1 MKITRGLL
9 VRLHAQSAKADEVE
23 AFLKSAQTLA
33 RAEST
38 TPAWFAIR
46 FNRTEFGIFDVFAD
60 DAGRDAHLAGPIAA
74 ALMARADELLSEAPK
89 IEKVDVLAS
98 KSGEGGPPAEA
109 KKGLLL
115 TFAAKT
121 GRIDDVESFLLGA
134 QAWVERE
141 AGTLSWYAI
150 RMADG
155 SYGIF
160 DVFADNAG
168 RFAHLTGEVPRELAA
183 NALTLLGSFPDMSML
198 DVLAEKR

>member
-1 MKITRGLL
+1 MEITRGLL
-9 VRLHAQSAKADEVE
+9 VRLQAQSGKADEVE
-23 AFLKSAQTLA
+23 AFLKSAEPLA

-38 TPAWFAIR
+38 TPAWFAVR
-46 FNRTEFGIFDVFAD
+46 FNRSEFAIFDVFAD

-74 ALMARADELLSEAPK
+74 ALRAQAAALLAEPPK
-89 IEKVDVLAS
+89 IEKVDVLAA
-98 KSGEGGPPAEA
+98 KSGEGGPPALA
-109 KKGLLL
+109 TKGLLL
-115 TFAAKT
+115 TFAART
-121 GRIDDVESFLLGA
+121 GRVDDVESFLHGS

-141 AGTLSWYAI
+141 AGTLAWYAI
-150 RMADG
+150 RLADG

>member
-9 VRLHAQSAKADEVE
+9 VRLHAQSGKADEVE
-23 AFLKSAQTLA
+23 AFLKSAQPLA

-46 FNRTEFGIFDVFAD
+46 FDRSEFGIFDFFAD

-74 ALMARADELLSEAPK
+74 ALMAKAGELLSEPPK
-89 IEKVDVLAS
+89 IEKIDVLAS
-98 KSGEGGPPAEA
+98 KAADDGPPAEA
-109 KKGLLL
+109 RKGLLL

-121 GRIDDVESFLLGA
+121 GRIEDVESFLLGA
-134 QAWVERE
+134 QTWVERE

-150 RMADG
+150 RLADG

-160 DVFADNAG
+160 DVFADNAS
-168 RFAHLTGEVPRELAA
+168 RFAHLICEVPRELAS